1 MIVPIALAAGLGLA
15 ACGGD
20 DKDSDTLSRGDLA
33 TKADSICSKAVKEA
47 GKSSTPSN
55 FDDPKTAGP
64 YFDKLASISHKE
76 TQDLEALSPAEDAK
90 TDWDAFVT
98 QQKGLDDLIQS
109 LKQNADSKKT
119 SALAED
125 LQKLPEVGKD
135 VGAAA
140 DKIGAKNCAQ

>member
-20 DKDSDTLSRGDLA
+20 DKDSDTLSRSDLA
-33 TKADSICSKAVKEA
+33 TKADM
-47 GKSSTPSN
+47 
-55 FDDPKTAGP
+55 
-64 YFDKLASISHKE
+64 
-76 TQDLEALSPAEDAK
+76 
-90 TDWDAFVT
+90 
-98 QQKGLDDLIQS
+98 
-109 LKQNADSKKT
+109 
-119 SALAED
+119 AED